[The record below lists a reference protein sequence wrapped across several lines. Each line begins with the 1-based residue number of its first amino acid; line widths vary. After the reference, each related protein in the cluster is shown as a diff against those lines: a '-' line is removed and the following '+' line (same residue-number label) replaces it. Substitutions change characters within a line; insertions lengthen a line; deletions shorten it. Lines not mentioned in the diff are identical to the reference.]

1 MCLLRCSKSN
11 KSLLYYYLLIQAKEY
26 FSINNIVA
34 EFQCNLSY
42 FLIELTF
49 FFLPHYLFVIPY
61 KLSGQKKLLSSLRAI
76 VCGYSLGIK
85 PY

>member
-11 KSLLYYYLLIQAKEY
+11 KSLLYYYLLIQPKEY

-76 VCGYSLGIK
+76 VCGSSLGIK